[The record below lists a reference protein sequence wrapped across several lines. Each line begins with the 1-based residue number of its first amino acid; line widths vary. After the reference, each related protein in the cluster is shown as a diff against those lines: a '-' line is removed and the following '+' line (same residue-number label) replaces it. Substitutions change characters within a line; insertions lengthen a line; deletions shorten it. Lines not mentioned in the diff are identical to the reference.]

1 LLWSPKR
8 RGPTN
13 AIVIPTAVLDRWDGP
28 AVINSGDVIP
38 RNALSGL
45 PLHKVDLHVTK
56 DIRLGGTAKVQLVA
70 EVFNLF
76 NHGNFGS
83 YNTSLSPTS
92 AATTALFGTPNQ
104 NTGTAYVSRQGQLGF
119 KVQF

>member
-1 LLWSPKR
+1 M
-8 RGPTN
+8 
-13 AIVIPTAVLDRWDGP
+13 
-28 AVINSGDVIP
+28 
-38 RNALSGL
+38 
-45 PLHKVDLHVTK
+45 DLHITK
-56 DIRLGGTAKVQLVA
+56 DVKLGGTARVQLVA

-76 NHGNFGS
+76 NHGNFGA
-83 YNTSLSPTS
+83 YNTSLSPTA

>member
-1 LLWSPKR
+1 MTSSR
-8 RGPTN
+8 ATRST
-13 AIVIPTAVLDRWDGP
+13 
-28 AVINSGDVIP
+28 
-38 RNALSGL
+38 GL
-45 PLHKVDLHVTK
+45 ALHKVDLHVTK
-56 DIRLGGTAKVQLVA
+56 DIRLGGSARVQLVA

-76 NHGNFGS
+76 NHGNFGA

-119 KVQF
+119 KVAF